1 MFDISISRYISTLL
15 KNIDIT
21 DTNLKNVDIAIKG
34 SHKKLSIS
42 LGKVLWNID
51 INIGKKIFE
60 NIDIDMDKEI
70 LKNINIDRILY
81 S

>member
-34 SHKKLSIS
+34 SHKKLSFYGQAD
-42 LGKVLWNID
+42 LGHLP
-51 INIGKKIFE
+51 
-60 NIDIDMDKEI
+60 
-70 LKNINIDRILY
+70 
-81 S
+81 